1 MTFYWWN
8 HWFWIT
14 CCFMLLVEQQHQSAI
29 YAMPASFSSLETIS
43 TSLKSALVQN
53 DNSFQLTNDQQQK
66 ISTGSKS
73 APLTFETSDTDDL
86 RVGASEIDVEKIVK
100 TSEWLSEKH
109 NTKNESSNTA
119 DYKPKFVSVKL
130 EMNVNSPKP
139 EDIIK
144 SFTLSNVNST
154 NENISTT
161 MPTTMLS
168 SVTDSNAILSSI
180 KTSTTQTTKLIRIN
194 EESTSSKD
202 EHILTVKSLN
212 LSASDVTEPSDLNDT
227 VEIVMTD
234 EESNATEI
242 AELSERKSKGLLGG
256 FSEETKIVN
265 NISSRSTFQVTH
277 LSQSST
283 NDEKLSSEALFDTD
297 TDNGGITMNTG
308 IISIICVGIIGSLSA
323 FSILFVYVYRR
334 RFLNK
339 PQALSEP
346 DSSGYI
352 DDSTIRDNSDELY
365 SLDNDSFLNSLEAMT
380 IQNYWTDSVKHTKL

>member
-1 MTFYWWN
+1 
-8 HWFWIT
+8 
-14 CCFMLLVEQQHQSAI
+14 
-29 YAMPASFSSLETIS
+29 MPASFSSLETIS

-53 DNSFQLTNDQQQK
+53 DNSFQQTNEQQK
-66 ISTGSKS
+66 IATGSKS
-73 APLTFETSDTDDL
+73 VPMTFETSDTDDL
-86 RVGASEIDVEKIVK
+86 HGGASEIDVEKIAK
-100 TSEWLSEKH
+100 TSDWLVKPS
-109 NTKNESSNTA
+109 TKNESSSTA
-119 DYKPKFVSVKL
+119 DSKPKYVSVNL
-130 EMNVNSPKP
+130 EKNVNNQEP
-139 EDIIK
+139 EDVIK

-154 NENISTT
+154 NESAATTTSTT
-161 MPTTMLS
+161 VLS
-168 SVTDSNAILSSI
+168 SVTESNAILSSI
-180 KTSTTQTTKLIRIN
+180 KTSTTQTTKLIRIQ
-194 EESTSSKD
+194 EEPPSTSHD

-212 LSASDVTEPSDLNDT
+212 ISSDVTEPSDLNDT

-234 EESNATEI
+234 DESNATEI

-256 FSEETKIVN
+256 FSEEAKIVN

-283 NDEKLSSEALFDTD
+283 NDDRLSSEALFDTD
-297 TDNGGITMNTG
+297 TDNGGITMNAG

-323 FSILFVYVYRR
+323 FSIMFVYVYRR